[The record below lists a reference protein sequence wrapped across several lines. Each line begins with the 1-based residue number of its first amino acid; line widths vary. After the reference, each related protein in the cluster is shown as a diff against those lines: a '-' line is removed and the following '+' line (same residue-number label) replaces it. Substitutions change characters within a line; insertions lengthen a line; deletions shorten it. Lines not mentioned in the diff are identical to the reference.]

1 MSSPVKDKVL
11 LEEIKLKNTQA
22 QIEKIKLQ
30 IELKNLELQQ
40 PKPRLG
46 LGLEVGVITGKL
58 IFTKILKLDLP
69 VVWIWIPI

>member
-46 LGLEVGVITGKL
+46 LGLEVGVIKGDKFSGVYT
-58 IFTKILKLDLP
+58 P
-69 VVWIWIPI
+69 VLYR